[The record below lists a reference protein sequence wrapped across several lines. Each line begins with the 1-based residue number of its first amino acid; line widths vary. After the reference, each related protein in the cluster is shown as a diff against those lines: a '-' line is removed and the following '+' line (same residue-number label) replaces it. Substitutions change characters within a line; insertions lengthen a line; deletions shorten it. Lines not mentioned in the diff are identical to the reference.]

1 MDKNQ
6 IREFVYKYDSS
17 ITRYEAYYYGYP
29 EIADE
34 LCRLVMEGEKRA
46 TTGLLKLYELEN
58 EPLPREG
65 DYSVILDSR
74 EQPRC
79 IRLSFQILRKSMP
92 GVRGKGINPSPIGKK
107 PTDRFLSGNAEKTAE
122 SDSRK
127 T

>member
-46 TTGLLKLYELEN
+46 TTGLLKL
-58 EPLPREG
+58 
-65 DYSVILDSR
+65 
-74 EQPRC
+74 
-79 IRLSFQILRKSMP
+79 
-92 GVRGKGINPSPIGKK
+92 
-107 PTDRFLSGNAEKTAE
+107 
-122 SDSRK
+122 
-127 T
+127 

>member
-58 EPLPREG
+58 EPLPGKEIIPSSWTAG
-65 DYSVILDSR
+65 NSR
-74 EQPRC
+74 AV
-79 IRLSFQILRKSMP
+79 SHGSA
-92 GVRGKGINPSPIGKK
+92 G
-107 PTDRFLSGNAEKTAE
+107 
-122 SDSRK
+122 
-127 T
+127 

>member
-1 MDKNQ
+1 MDQNQ
-6 IREFVYKYDSS
+6 IREFVNKYDPS

-65 DYSVILDSR
+65 DYSVIDVYKRQQQSGQGRERAADDS
-74 EQPRC
+74 
-79 IRLSFQILRKSMP
+79 
-92 GVRGKGINPSPIGKK
+92 G
-107 PTDRFLSGNAEKTAE
+107 
-122 SDSRK
+122 
-127 T
+127 